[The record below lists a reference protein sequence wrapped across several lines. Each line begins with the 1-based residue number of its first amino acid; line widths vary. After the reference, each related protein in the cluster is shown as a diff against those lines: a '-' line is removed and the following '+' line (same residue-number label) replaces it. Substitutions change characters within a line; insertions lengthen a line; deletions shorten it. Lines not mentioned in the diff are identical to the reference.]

1 MRYLPHTPE
10 EVRSMLDAAGRGSID
25 ELFATIPEEAR
36 CRAPLEVP
44 EAMGENQLMRHL
56 RELGR
61 GNRGAAMLSF
71 LGAGMYAHHIPPAVD
86 QLLLRSEFY
95 TAYTPYQPEVAQGTL
110 LAIWEFQTM
119 VSELFGLPLAN
130 ASLYD
135 GASAAAEAALMA
147 QRLTGRSKIVLC
159 QTVHPQYRE
168 TVASYLSGPALAHA
182 AEPLVRQ
189 VPFAKS
195 GAIDLGAL
203 TASLDDSVAAVIVG
217 YPSYVGPLSDL
228 RALSQ
233 ECSARG
239 VLLIAAVAEP
249 YALALAESPGALGA
263 DIVVGEG
270 QPLACPPQYG
280 GPGVGLFACK
290 DERRFLQQ
298 LPGRVCGETVDSQG
312 KRGFVLTLSTREQH
326 IRRERATS
334 NVCTNQ
340 GLIALAFAI
349 RMSLLGK
356 SGFQAVAQQCMAKA
370 RYLRER
376 LLALPGVASAF
387 DEAPFFN
394 EFAVRFSDEPAG
406 ASGGAA
412 ARVLARLEQEGIIG
426 GYDLGRS
433 DPGLAD
439 CLLIAVTEEHTRGDL
454 DRFVA
459 ALAAR

>member
-10 EVRSMLDAAGRGSID
+10 EVRSMLDTAGRGSID
-25 ELFATIPEEAR
+25 ELFATIPASARYSEALDVP
-36 CRAPLEVP
+36 AP
-44 EAMGENQLMRHL
+44 MGESQLMRHL
-56 RELGR
+56 REIGQS
-61 GNRGAAMLSF
+61 NRGASMLSF

-147 QRLTGRSKIVLC
+147 QRLTGRSKVVVC
-159 QTVHPQYRE
+159 QTVHPQYRA
-168 TVASYLSGPALAHA
+168 TIQSYLSGSP
-182 AEPLVRQ
+182 EELVVD
-189 VPFAKS
+189 VPFGAS
-195 GAIDLGAL
+195 GAADVATLTQRID
-203 TASLDDSVAAVIVG
+203 DNVAAVVVG
-217 YPSYVGPLSDL
+217 YPSFVGPLSDL

-233 ECSARG
+233 ACSARG
-239 VLLIAAVAEP
+239 ALLIAAVAEP
-249 YALALAESPGALGA
+249 YALALAEAPGALGA

-270 QPLACPPQYG
+270 QALACPPQYG

-290 DERRFLQQ
+290 DDRKFLQQ

-349 RMSLLGK
+349 RMSLLGR
-356 SGFQAVAQQCMAKA
+356 SGFQEVARQCMAKA
-370 RYLRER
+370 RYLRSA
-376 LLALPGVASAF
+376 LLTLPGVSAAF
-387 DEAPFFN
+387 ADAPFFN
-394 EFAVRFSDEPAG
+394 EFAIRFAPSRG
-406 ASGGAA
+406 TAA
-412 ARVLARLEQEGIIG
+412 QVLARLEQAGIIG

-433 DPGLAD
+433 ERTLED
-439 CLLIAVTEEHTRGDL
+439 CLLVAVTEEHTKADL
-454 DRFVA
+454 DRLLA
-459 ALAAR
+459 ALTSS